1 MRVLLIASIALS
13 LPLLEVGVR
22 SGVDAAAANG
32 SASPMSLPVLALP
45 ALALPEAEASASEI
59 GVGDTLQAIRDVSLD
74 EAVIAEGSKV
84 SVSGKR
90 AVSGAVVVDV
100 ALADGHVV
108 KGLPLSQVKQS
119 FRRVAN

>member
-22 SGVDAAAANG
+22 SSADAVT
-32 SASPMSLPVLALP
+32 SQLALP
-45 ALALPEAEASASEI
+45 AAEASASEI
-59 GVGDTLQAIRDVSLD
+59 AVGDTLQAIRDVSLD

-90 AVSGAVVVDV
+90 AISGAVVVDV